1 MSKYNINPS
10 YETNSYVFV
19 NEEIKLSLGMDN
31 ENIKWISDNNK
42 IAIVNNGTVKGLS
55 EGTVVISA
63 YLEEELLFS
72 FNVLVLE
79 KNKEEI
85 VYDLL
90 KAHNSNIYHNN
101 DIWIDGKNG
110 YLANIYESVSKI
122 IFNYDL
128 VLNELY
134 LQQGNK
140 KWEQNWNE
148 YLRSIE
154 FITVHY
160 TGNVSAKADANA
172 HGRYF
177 VNFDEPTSIHYC
189 TGNDGVFL
197 CLDNNKRAAHAGD
210 SAGPEFEWLDTN
222 VEYDGCD
229 LDKVKVSVSNDFYY
243 VINGKKTI
251 IPLPQTYVYKERKTK
266 HVYAENGLIQ
276 LQDTDKYIKPE
287 EMFNKL
293 GFEFI
298 VKDNKYHMSQ
308 TWWCYTQRYDGAIC
322 NVGGNRN
329 SIGIESSVNEGSDL
343 WLTWQITAKLV
354 AKLMMDNNLGISRVK
369 PHHFFS
375 AKNCPQPMMENNLE
389 IWHKFIELVK
399 NEFLFMTKYKDYK
412 FIIDECSDTIDCN
425 GRVTSDNNKLIKYS
439 LIILDKDE
447 KQIEKLVLHSI
458 VKK

>member
-354 AKLMMDNNLGISRVK
+354 AKLMIDNNLGISRVK

-425 GRVTSDNNKLIKYS
+425 GRVTSDNNQLIKYS

>member
-1 MSKYNINPS
+1 MKKYNINPS
-10 YETNSYVFV
+10 YETNSYVFI
-19 NEEIKLSLGMDN
+19 NEEIKLNLGLEN
-31 ENIKWISDNNK
+31 ENIKWISSDKK
-42 IAIVNNGTVKGLS
+42 IASVNNGIVRGIT
-55 EGTVVISA
+55 EGNVVINA
-63 YLEEELLFS
+63 YLENDLLFS

-172 HGRYF
+172 HGKYF

-266 HVYAENGLIQ
+266 HVYGENGLIQ

-329 SIGIESSVNEGSDL
+329 SIGIESAVNEGSDL

-354 AKLMMDNNLGISRVK
+354 AKLMIDNNLGISRVK

-399 NEFLFMTKYKDYK
+399 YEYLFMKKYSNYDINITE
-412 FIIDECSDTIDCN
+412 FSDSIN
-425 GRVTSDNNKLIKYS
+425 NKGRVLNSLLQTISYNINVYDKTKHVCNNM
-439 LIILDKDE
+439 ILS
-447 KQIEKLVLHSI
+447 SI
-458 VKK
+458 VK

>member
-1 MSKYNINPS
+1 MKKYNINPS

-425 GRVTSDNNKLIKYS
+425 GRVISDNNKLIKYS

>member
-354 AKLMMDNNLGISRVK
+354 AKLMIDNNLGISRVK

>member
-1 MSKYNINPS
+1 MKKYNINPS

-447 KQIEKLVLHSI
+447 KQIGKLVLHSI